1 MKHALKE
8 LFKSNSG
15 RQRAQDEAAT
25 TAAAGTSMSFTPEN
39 PATSS
44 SAAATSS
51 GHQGH
56 MGVLQQ
62 QQTQQCAQDTAL
74 HNMSDTSEQQQQQL
88 NVQQQQP
95 APDNESSVIAV
106 AEHCPAA
113 MLKDTWSLA
122 AFDIRAKLYAGHI
135 SSVYRAVDRK
145 SGITVGLKLYRRTML
160 NDMERHQIAR
170 EIWLHIQLNH
180 PSIIALYAAW
190 KDKDYIYL
198 VLEWAPEGNVFTFL
212 QQSGGRLPEGVVV
225 PMILEPTMS
234 ALNYIHELGMI
245 HRDVKPENIL
255 LTTSY
260 QIKLADFGLSIH
272 SSYEVANTR
281 LGTIDYLSPEI
292 LDCPVKQHPQDHK
305 QNPQKWYTC
314 KVDVWS
320 IGVLAYELL
329 VGRTPFEARTP
340 QETLYKI
347 KTQEVSYPAELSE
360 GAADFIR
367 AALVRNPEQR
377 ASLQDLLQHP
387 WLLRHKRS
395 ATGPHMRGRTQT
407 QSEVAMHCF
416 GLAEARSHASSG
428 NMKPAPCISSAD
440 GAHNSCPQVLH
451 SQMSAP
457 AGQLQAAAAG
467 EAYHI
472 PSFHQPSPLGQQ
484 QRKQPA
490 AAGSGLGAMA
500 TGAVGAGDAYANQQL
515 LPADFVMVQTQ
526 QMQDGDMEVDAAH

>member
-1 MKHALKE
+1 
-8 LFKSNSG
+8 
-15 RQRAQDEAAT
+15 
-25 TAAAGTSMSFTPEN
+25 MSFTPEN
-39 PATSS
+39 PATS
-44 SAAATSS
+44 
-51 GHQGH
+51 
-56 MGVLQQ
+56 
-62 QQTQQCAQDTAL
+62 
-74 HNMSDTSEQQQQQL
+74 
-88 NVQQQQP
+88 
-95 APDNESSVIAV
+95 SSVIAV

-135 SSVYRAVDRK
+135 SSVYRAVDRN

-234 ALNYIHELGMI
+234 ALHYTHEL
-245 HRDVKPENIL
+245 
-255 LTTSY
+255 
-260 QIKLADFGLSIH
+260 IKLADFGLSIH

-329 VGRTPFEARTP
+329 VGRTPFEAVGGPTPVAAAAAAATPAVDVALAQDRTP

-347 KTQEVSYPAELSE
+347 KTQEVAYPAELSE

-367 AALVRNPEQR
+367 SALVRDPEQR

-387 WLLRHKRS
+387 WLQRHKRS

-407 QSEVAMHCF
+407 QSEVAVHCF
-416 GLAEARSHASSG
+416 GSLAEARCHASSG
-428 NMKPAPCISSAD
+428 NMKPAACISSAD

-484 QRKQPA
+484 KRKQPTA
-490 AAGSGLGAMA
+490 AAGSSLGSMA
-500 TGAVGAGDAYANQQL
+500 VGAVGATGAHASPEL
-515 LPADFVMVQTQ
+515 VPAGFVMGQAPE
-526 QMQDGDMEVDAAH
+526 MQDGDMEVDATH